1 MTNIKFGLE
10 IAGVLLVSIFVL
22 FAAYI
27 KIGGMSSKKSK

>member
-27 KIGGMSSKKSK
+27 KIGDMFSKKSK